1 MRVKNPKVRD
11 AVRVPRVVGTRRRVS
26 VMVEAFTTARKA
38 RPVDELANRILP
50 YTRTELR
57 DLRVQKALR
66 KEQKP
71 LRTLPE
77 GLPRLSMGGRLT
89 DLQALKELRW
99 FGRPM
104 PDSGREARGVGRSGC
119 EPPLLVQQHQGAVE
133 KAESPKP
140 LKVPGLAD
148 LSGATLLG
156 ASANKG

>member
-38 RPVDELANRILP
+38 RPFDELANRILP

-57 DLRVQKALR
+57 DLRVQKAPR

-77 GLPRLSMGGRLT
+77 GLPRLYPLEARLT

-104 PDSGREARGVGRSGC
+104 PDSGREARGVGRPGC
-119 EPPLLVQQHQGAVE
+119 EPPL
-133 KAESPKP
+133 
-140 LKVPGLAD
+140 
-148 LSGATLLG
+148 
-156 ASANKG
+156 

>member
-11 AVRVPRVVGTRRRVS
+11 AGRVPRVVGTRRRVS

-38 RPVDELANRILP
+38 RPFDELANRILP

-77 GLPRLSMGGRLT
+77 GLPRLSMGG
-89 DLQALKELRW
+89 
-99 FGRPM
+99 P
-104 PDSGREARGVGRSGC
+104 PDRSPGS
-119 EPPLLVQQHQGAVE
+119 QGAQVVR
-133 KAESPKP
+133 AADAR
-140 LKVPGLAD
+140 LRPGSTW
-148 LSGATLLG
+148 SGTAWL
-156 ASANKG
+156 